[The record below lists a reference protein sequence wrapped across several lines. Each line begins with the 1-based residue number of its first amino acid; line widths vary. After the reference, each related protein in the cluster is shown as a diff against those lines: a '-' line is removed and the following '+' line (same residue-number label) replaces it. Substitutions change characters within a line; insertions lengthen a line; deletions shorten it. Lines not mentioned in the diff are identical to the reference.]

1 MVYTYKILKN
11 IELVLLSMAI
21 ICFSYSGYVLLK
33 FNGQPIDIMSFK
45 ENSLQTFA
53 VDMIL
58 TQAKPYEMYLQH
70 MQNRNLFSPYVDSS
84 AIFPTGQLPA
94 NLKVVGISL
103 GGHPQVVLEDINMHQ
118 SYFID
123 ETPNQGM
130 SIKSVESDKILL
142 NYQGQTI
149 EIPLKGPQSS

>member
-11 IELVLLSMAI
+11 IELLLLSITI
-21 ICFSYSGYVLLK
+21 ICFGYSGYVVMK
-33 FNGQPIDIMSFK
+33 FNHQTVDLMPFK
-45 ENSLQTFA
+45 ENSLPTFA

-70 MQNRNLFSPYVDSS
+70 MQNRDLFSPYVDSS
-84 AIFPTGQLPA
+84 AVSPTGQLPA

-130 SIKSVESDKILL
+130 SIKSVESNKILL